1 MSKSDGIELTGQA
14 IPNFPQCST
23 QFLTFLFSQAPAD
36 VDAKFQALTSGD
48 QQLIVAVGQLATARA
63 LAKAAREILPQIST
77 MIQSGKL
84 HAIVEAA
91 VERQPSFSN
100 EFEIALFERMKQ
112 ALAAAKP
119 QGVILA

>member
-84 HAIVEAA
+84 HAIVDTAIA
-91 VERQPSFSN
+91 RQPELNN
-100 EFEIALFERMKQ
+100 EFEAALFERMKQ
-112 ALAAAKP
+112 ALLAVRR
-119 QGVILA
+119 QGVILT

>member
-1 MSKSDGIELTGQA
+1 MNKSDGIELTGQV
-14 IPNFPQCST
+14 IPTFPQCSAN
-23 QFLTFLFSQAPAD
+23 FLTFLFSQAPGD
-36 VDAKFQALTSGD
+36 VDAKFKALTDGD

-84 HAIVEAA
+84 HQIVETAI
-91 VERQPSFSN
+91 ERQPELTN
-100 EFEIALFERMKQ
+100 EFERALFERMKL